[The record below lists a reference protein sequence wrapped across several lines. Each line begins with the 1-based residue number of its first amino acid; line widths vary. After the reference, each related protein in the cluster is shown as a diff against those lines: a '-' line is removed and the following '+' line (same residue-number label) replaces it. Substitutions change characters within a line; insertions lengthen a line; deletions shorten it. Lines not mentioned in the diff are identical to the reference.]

1 MQELLK
7 NLWGDLLGNLDFN
20 YEKNIFS
27 AELAALIL
35 SANENN
41 YKELLSLKT
50 YTSYIQTDNFYNL
63 KQLQIGVL
71 NSIKNNLL
79 DSKEILFYL
88 DKLKNIINQETIF
101 NYLKQEQ
108 QINIKNFNNEFNN
121 EKNKLNEIFDKLQN
135 VLSKENKEKLQELYE
150 QLQNKDFKIAISGIF
165 NAGKSSLINAL
176 LDNEF
181 LGVSNAPETATL
193 SIIKYANSPSV
204 LVNFYNEDEFNAIKT
219 QASLNEDL
227 NEIFN
232 INYEK
237 FESINIELDKLND
250 YTSANSKISVFVKD
264 ITISLNNE
272 YLKNNIN
279 IIDTPGLDDVV
290 ISREQK
296 SLEFLKK
303 ANCILYLMSAT
314 QALSIKDL
322 EFLCNFVKNNQNT
335 KLILVITKSDLV
347 EQSELFK
354 LKDYVQNKFKD
365 ELIKQDI
372 SPNFQLFSISSSEY
386 KKNKDNGGIN
396 ALRMFLNEN
405 IFNSSNTKEFV
416 NSIKEKINNIISNEV
431 LNLET
436 INNSLKLDSNA
447 FKQTISQLKQKI
459 EKQNIEKKSKYDFLN
474 NYENIKYCVSMY
486 ELKFLAKTQASKI
499 IDELNYN
506 KNYTNEQAKHI
517 IMQGFKDCISGMY
530 SSSKNK
536 FINDFEEICK
546 KMEIKLDID
555 FKFDKTL
562 LDETYSSLD
571 KILNN
576 FNILSTKNES
586 DIQEKLNAIYVNL
599 NYDYF
604 DFVKQKNDA
613 IKILKSNLEDMY
625 KTIDIPENI
634 DNANLILEKNLKN
647 IEYLANIQKA
657 LND

>member
-546 KMEIKLDID
+546 KMEIKLGID

>member
-135 VLSKENKEKLQELYE
+135 ILSKENKEKLQELYE

-506 KNYTNEQAKHI
+506 KNYTTEQAKHI

-613 IKILKSNLEDMY
+613 IKNLKSNLEDMY

>member
-237 FESINIELDKLND
+237 FESINIELNKLND

-372 SPNFQLFSISSSEY
+372 SPNFQLFSISSNEY

-474 NYENIKYCVSMY
+474 NYENIKYCVSIY

-576 FNILSTKNES
+576 FNILLTKNES

>member
-250 YTSANSKISVFVKD
+250 YTSANSKISVFVRD